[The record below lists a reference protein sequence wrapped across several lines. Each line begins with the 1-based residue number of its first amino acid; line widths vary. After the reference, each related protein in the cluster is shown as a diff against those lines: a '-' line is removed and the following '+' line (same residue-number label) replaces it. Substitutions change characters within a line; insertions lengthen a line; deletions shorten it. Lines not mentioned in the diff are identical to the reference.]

1 MLHSGINVLFEGSN
15 FARLMAGLWTS
26 IWIAALSLVIGL
38 AVGTIFGILRTLK
51 NRPIRF
57 VLRLYLEFFRI
68 VPTVVLLYLVYYIL
82 PRSLHVN
89 WPATWMA
96 VLAFSMWVAAEFS
109 DIVRGALES
118 VPKTQRESGL
128 ALGLNRL
135 QLFRYVLLPQAVK
148 LELPATINLATRVIK
163 TTSLLMIINIM
174 EVINVGQQIIEANNQ
189 QYPAGVFW
197 VYGFIFILNEMTEEV
212 LRVEHLNKFYGKH
225 QTLFDIN
232 FSLNKGEVLTL
243 LGPSGSGKST
253 LLRTLNGLEEYEDG
267 AIYFHAKKINP
278 SPKEWQLLRQK
289 IGMVFQ
295 SYDLFPNLTVM
306 ENILL
311 APVKV
316 QKRDEDEVKEE
327 AVKLLKQVGLSEYGD
342 AYPRELS
349 GGQKQRVA
357 IVRALVMHPEVMLFD
372 EITASLDPEMVRG
385 VLDIMQRLSDDE
397 HMTMIIVTHE
407 MNFAARIADKVLFL
421 EDGKILED
429 TPGKEFFAKPKTK
442 RAQEFLESM
451 DF

>member
-38 AVGTIFGILRTLK
+38 AVGTIFGILRTFK
-51 NRPIRF
+51 NRPLRF

-174 EVINVGQQIIEANNQ
+174 EVINVGKQSFRTDCIRRSHRKSIIHIIQ
-189 QYPAGVFW
+189 GLFRRPAHSDRTNCK
-197 VYGFIFILNEMTEEV
+197 IFIHV
-212 LRVEHLNKFYGKH
+212 IF
-225 QTLFDIN
+225 
-232 FSLNKGEVLTL
+232 
-243 LGPSGSGKST
+243 
-253 LLRTLNGLEEYEDG
+253 
-267 AIYFHAKKINP
+267 
-278 SPKEWQLLRQK
+278 
-289 IGMVFQ
+289 
-295 SYDLFPNLTVM
+295 
-306 ENILL
+306 
-311 APVKV
+311 
-316 QKRDEDEVKEE
+316 
-327 AVKLLKQVGLSEYGD
+327 
-342 AYPRELS
+342 
-349 GGQKQRVA
+349 
-357 IVRALVMHPEVMLFD
+357 
-372 EITASLDPEMVRG
+372 
-385 VLDIMQRLSDDE
+385 
-397 HMTMIIVTHE
+397 
-407 MNFAARIADKVLFL
+407 
-421 EDGKILED
+421 
-429 TPGKEFFAKPKTK
+429 
-442 RAQEFLESM
+442 
-451 DF
+451 